1 MFEYSKEAKRRIS
14 LRFIEGMWKDSWR
27 KRWLMEKFEFKR
39 IKNESS
45 NEELEVCKCR
55 FVGRMK
61 RSLRMLK
68 SRRKKRKGCEL
79 MEKFVKERRFVGRVE
94 KFLKDSRKSSRML
107 NTSKYI
113 EFYVCWTFRFIEEIK
128 RFFEKRNHRSESL
141 LILRTNIFI
150 EEPNTFTK
158 ETIPPRW
165 KVSIETSKNIKF
177 FFEFISSLNLS
188 WKKKI
193 NNGLERT
200 RRST

>member
-1 MFEYSKEAKRRIS
+1 
-14 LRFIEGMWKDSWR
+14 
-27 KRWLMEKFEFKR
+27 
-39 IKNESS
+39 
-45 NEELEVCKCR
+45 
-55 FVGRMK
+55 
-61 RSLRMLK
+61 
-68 SRRKKRKGCEL
+68 

-141 LILRTNIFI
+141 LRTNIFI

-177 FFEFISSLNLS
+177 FFEFISCLNLS
-188 WKKKI
+188 WKKK
-193 NNGLERT
+193 NQQRT
-200 RRST
+200 RTTFDLKFLHRWRKKSINKRSFIKKIVDERSTTRQASRIVDYRGCMFRSVTIS